1 MALVQLLSMYAAL
14 LLRTHFDA
22 VQLRD
27 EWSEVVLA
35 AVRGLE
41 ELSALDAGRHVLAQ
55 PTCIA
60 LAFLRDILRQS
71 LPSTSSGAA
80 ATAADSPQRNETGAR
95 RSEFAGGDGRVV
107 VIAAAVL
114 ERMANDGSVS
124 QALLHHRLDE
134 PIAELLQRALEVE
147 AQIRLRPAF
156 NGKLAMLDNLTNLQ
170 VSFLL
175 GSCSFRFRVSCLG
188 RSRSISIYSEYLF
201 FRFRVSCLGRSR
213 AFSLCIFFRFWVSG
227 LGRCYRPTL

>member
-1 MALVQLLSMYAAL
+1 MMHHRGVRDASHRQLIAGFCHALCQPSVRRILHLDDSILATPQRVELLVHIA
-14 LLRTHFDA
+14 RQPP
-22 VQLRD
+22 VRD

-71 LPSTSSGAA
+71 LPSTSAGAA
-80 ATAADSPQRNETGAR
+80 APAADSPQWDETGAR
-95 RSEFAGGDGRVV
+95 RPEFAADGRLV
-107 VIAAAVL
+107 VIASAVL

-134 PIAELLQRALEVE
+134 PITELLQRALEVE
-147 AQIRLRPAF
+147 AQLRLRPAF

-175 GSCSFRFRVSCLG
+175 GSCSLHDVLP
-188 RSRSISIYSEYLF
+188 
-201 FRFRVSCLGRSR
+201 
-213 AFSLCIFFRFWVSG
+213 A
-227 LGRCYRPTL
+227 

>member
-175 GSCSFRFRVSCLG
+175 GSCSLHDVLP
-188 RSRSISIYSEYLF
+188 
-201 FRFRVSCLGRSR
+201 V
-213 AFSLCIFFRFWVSG
+213 
-227 LGRCYRPTL
+227 

>member
-1 MALVQLLSMYAAL
+1 MHVALAQLLCMYAAL
-14 LLRTHFDA
+14 LLLTDCDA
-22 VQLRD
+22 VQVRD

-71 LPSTSSGAA
+71 LPSTSAGAAAVATSAGAA
-80 ATAADSPQRNETGAR
+80 ATAAESPQWDETGAR
-95 RSEFAGGDGRVV
+95 RPEFAADGRLL

-134 PIAELLQRALEVE
+134 PITELLQRALEVE

-175 GSCSFRFRVSCLG
+175 GSCSLRDVLP
-188 RSRSISIYSEYLF
+188 
-201 FRFRVSCLGRSR
+201 V
-213 AFSLCIFFRFWVSG
+213 
-227 LGRCYRPTL
+227 

>member
-1 MALVQLLSMYAAL
+1 MHVALAQLLCMYAAL
-14 LLRTHFDA
+14 LLLTDCDA
-22 VQLRD
+22 VQVRD

-71 LPSTSSGAA
+71 LPSTSAGAA
-80 ATAADSPQRNETGAR
+80 ATAAESPQWDETGAR
-95 RSEFAGGDGRVV
+95 RPEFAADGRLL

-134 PIAELLQRALEVE
+134 PITELLQRALEVE

-175 GSCSFRFRVSCLG
+175 GSCSLRDVLP
-188 RSRSISIYSEYLF
+188 
-201 FRFRVSCLGRSR
+201 V
-213 AFSLCIFFRFWVSG
+213 
-227 LGRCYRPTL
+227 